1 VFECLL
7 SRKHAKWLGE
17 LSGFVST
24 DRDLAELRNAEN
36 VLTGKKKKSKP
47 EVGSPE
53 VFY

>member
-1 VFECLL
+1 MFECLL

-24 DRDLAELRNAEN
+24 DRDLAEVRNAEN
-36 VLTGKKKKSKP
+36 VLTGKKKSKP
-47 EVGSPE
+47 EVGSLE